1 MSHQRDRLFVG
12 EVNAPCPIYPLV
24 FTAEDVERAAKALRD
39 DKANRAEYYHVP
51 EWADTPYGDKLVY
64 RSAARAVLGAVGE
77 VEQEL
82 REAVTDEIR
91 SVVAAFSDSQM
102 EALLTGDLVA
112 AHERVTVLTHSKE
125 THSE

>member
-1 MSHQRDRLFVG
+1 MTTIPD
-12 EVNAPCPIYPLV
+12 E
-24 FTAEDVERAAKALRD
+24 AAA
-39 DKANRAEYYHVP
+39 
-51 EWADTPYGDKLVY
+51 
-64 RSAARAVLGAVGE
+64 
-77 VEQEL
+77 EL

-112 AHERVTVLTHSKE
+112 AHERVTALTHSKE

>member
-1 MSHQRDRLFVG
+1 MWIPD
-12 EVNAPCPIYPLV
+12 E
-24 FTAEDVERAAKALRD
+24 AAA
-39 DKANRAEYYHVP
+39 
-51 EWADTPYGDKLVY
+51 
-64 RSAARAVLGAVGE
+64 
-77 VEQEL
+77 EL

-102 EALLTGDLVA
+102 ETLLTGDLVA